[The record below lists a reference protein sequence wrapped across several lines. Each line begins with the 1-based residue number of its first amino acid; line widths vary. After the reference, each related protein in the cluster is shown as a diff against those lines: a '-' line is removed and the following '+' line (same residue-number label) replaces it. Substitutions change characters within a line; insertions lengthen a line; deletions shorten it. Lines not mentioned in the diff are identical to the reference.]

1 MTTKQTVLTMGKE
14 DFLILHNRILNA
26 LFLQSGVQFSEERV
40 LFFCLTSNW
49 YGLNCYIGIVK
60 LVPNLVMACSQKK
73 VRYLT
78 FFVSVFY
85 LKTVEEIYIDCLSHR
100 RKVLH
105 EKRMVGMNLLST

>member
-1 MTTKQTVLTMGKE
+1 MGKE
-14 DFLILHNRILNA
+14 DFLILNNRIRNT

-40 LFFCLTSNW
+40 FFFCLTSNW
-49 YGLNCYIGIVK
+49 YGLNCYK
-60 LVPNLVMACSQKK
+60 LVVPNLVMACSQKK

-78 FFVSVFY
+78 FFVSFFY
-85 LKTVEEIYIDCLSHR
+85 LKTVEEIYIDCPSHR